1 MRRGVTETTPSG
13 GGVQTTSPSS
23 DPWGLEPP
31 WNPKIFSPDAW
42 EKMNVGALCVS
53 ADFSKKK
60 YNVATTQFL
69 RQRCFFLTPLKIQKK
84 TTNRRHARKPVVQM
98 EGSRPFPPR
107 SLNTLLAATATSLWG
122 WKATVPAP
130 KKMVRTVPG
139 LSEEGL
145 PGCLDLKAARPEAVT
160 AEKLGTVGRLRKWSP
175 RPH

>member
-1 MRRGVTETTPSG
+1 MLVPSVFQPIFQKRNTTLR
-13 GGVQTTSPSS
+13 QHNFC
-23 DPWGLEPP
+23 DNAFYFNPP
-31 WNPKIFSPDAW
+31 KN
-42 EKMNVGALCVS
+42 
-53 ADFSKKK
+53 SKKK
-60 YNVATTQFL
+60 
-69 RQRCFFLTPLKIQKK
+69 QKQ
-84 TTNRRHARKPVVQM
+84 TNRRHARKPVVQM

-160 AEKLGTVGRLRKWSP
+160 AEKLGTAGRLRKWSP